1 MYGSEAEPP
10 IAVPPPVSLP
20 RAQRVAPAVVLLA
33 LLGSHLE
40 ASGNPAEVPDGL
52 PWVSRI
58 EVDLD
63 LDPATGMI
71 HSRSALRVEGGEI
84 RTLVFRVN
92 ETLAVEEVRSD
103 GAPADYRKA
112 GGKLIVEVDPP
123 AQRAAL
129 TVRMTGRPR
138 HGKDLAV
145 GPALAVLAPRDGWY
159 PLAPHMWAEATV
171 RVKAP
176 PGWTAIAPGHRA
188 AVEPAGV
195 AVWRT
200 SGPVRTLAVAA
211 APGLVL
217 TEALAIRTP
226 VRVAAPEGRPEASAV
241 AERLAEALSWLSAAL
256 APYPFDGFN
265 LVFAPGWSGRARASG
280 LMIVPASA
288 EVGSKPEAA
297 DLLAGQWFGERVAG
311 DGAWIEAFAAW
322 QAVVVC
328 RDRGWPLPQETAR
341 LREAYFEVRGPRD
354 VPLARAGW
362 DAPAE
367 ILRGKGSAAPDMIR
381 LVTGNRP
388 FFDAVRALFARP
400 VGPPL
405 SLAQLRG
412 FFERTAG
419 RSLERAFADWFERT
433 GAPDLEATMQ
443 TLPAST
449 GGYRV
454 DLTLVQR
461 SGAYALPVE
470 VVFEGPGEEHREV
483 VEVEAEKT
491 TPFYVLPFEPRRVRV
506 DPGGK
511 IYRYGAPLADPG
523 RTG

>member
-1 MYGSEAEPP
+1 MHGSDTEPLTAASP
-10 IAVPPPVSLP
+10 RVSFFG
-20 RAQRVAPAVVLLA
+20 AQRVALAA
-33 LLGSHLE
+33 LLLGASVE
-40 ASGNPAEVPDGL
+40 ASGIRAEPRAGV

-71 HSRSALRVEGGEI
+71 QSRSELRIEGDEI

-92 ETLAVEEVRSD
+92 ETLAVEEVRSN
-103 GAPADYRKA
+103 GAEAEYRKA
-112 GGKLIVEVDPP
+112 GSKLLVEVDPP
-123 AQRAAL
+123 APAATL

-138 HGKDLAV
+138 RGKDLAV
-145 GPALAVLAPRDGWY
+145 GPALAVLAPQDGWY

-176 PGWTAIAPGHRA
+176 PGWAAIAPGRRA
-188 AVEPAGV
+188 AAEPAHV
-195 AVWRT
+195 AIWRT

-211 APGLVL
+211 APALTL
-217 TEALAIRTP
+217 TEAVAIRTP
-226 VRVAAPEGRPEASAV
+226 VRVAAPEDGPKASAV
-241 AERLAEALSWLSAAL
+241 AEGLAEALSWLSAAL

-265 LVFAPGWSGRARASG
+265 LVLAPGWSGRVRASG
-280 LMIVPASA
+280 LMIVPATTD
-288 EVGSKPEAA
+288 VGSKPEAA
-297 DLLAGQWFGERVAG
+297 DLLSGQWFGERVAG

-328 RDRGWPLPQETAR
+328 RDRAWPLPSETAR
-341 LREAYFEVRGPRD
+341 LRAAYFEVRGPRD

-367 ILRGKGSAAPDMIR
+367 LLRGKGSAAPDMIR
-381 LVTGNRP
+381 LVIGDRP
-388 FFDAVRALFARP
+388 FFDAVRDLFAQP

-412 FFERTAG
+412 FFEKAAG
-419 RSLERAFADWFERT
+419 RSLERAFADWFDRT
-433 GAPDLEATMQ
+433 GAPDLEATIH

-461 SGAYALPVE
+461 GGAYALPVE
-470 VVFEGPGEEHREV
+470 VVFEGPGRSHRER
-483 VEVEAEKT
+483 VEVETEKT
-491 TPFYVLPFEPRRVRV
+491 TPFYVLPFEPRRVEV
-506 DPGGK
+506 DPNGK

-523 RTG
+523 RQG